1 MTSRLPQ
8 WVEYGAFVLAFIAG
22 SVNAVGLMGF
32 EHQAVSH
39 MSGITTLVG
48 TGLLTPQFSTLLH
61 LLTIIASFVV
71 GAAIS
76 GLILHGTKLQLGGR
90 YGIALYVECVLLLGA
105 ALLLLR
111 TENAG
116 HYLASAACGLQ
127 NAMATTY
134 SGAVVRTTHMTGL
147 FTDLGLMIGSRMRGE
162 PFESRRAIL
171 YLLIIVGFLAGGTA
185 GAWLFLMIGFHALT
199 VAAGLCFLAAFG
211 YRVTRRFWEGAAA

>member
-8 WVEYGAFVLAFIAG
+8 WVEYGALILAFIAG

-39 MSGITTLVG
+39 MSGITTQLG
-48 TGLLTPQFSTLLH
+48 TEFLTPDFPVMLH
-61 LLTIIASFVV
+61 LLAIIASFVV

-76 GLILHGTKLQLGGR
+76 GLILQGTTLKLGGR
-90 YGIALYVECVLLLGA
+90 YGIALYVECALLMGAAFLLLDGVD
-105 ALLLLR
+105 
-111 TENAG
+111 AG

-147 FTDLGLMIGSRMRGE
+147 FTDLGIMIGSRFRGE
-162 PFESRRAIL
+162 PFEVRRAIL
-171 YLLIIVGFLAGGTA
+171 YLLIITSFLAGGTA
-185 GAWLFLMIGFHALT
+185 GAFLFLQIGFLALT
-199 VAAGLCFLAAFG
+199 VAAILCFVAAFG
-211 YRVTRRFWEGAAA
+211 YRVTRRFWETAEA